1 MLDKEGSRG
10 KRASRIV
17 DPVCVF
23 WNFSLS
29 TGEYVYTC
37 MEQITSYVAM

>member
-1 MLDKEGSRG
+1 MLDTEDGRG

-29 TGEYVYTC
+29 TEEYVLA
-37 MEQITSYVAM
+37 IIVIIKNR